1 MLCLLKQPPP
11 QGEHRD
17 CGGASSAPSVARI
30 RAPLSCRP
38 SQNRLHP
45 VRGPA
50 GQREHGAAR
59 AGGSGTGPGR
69 GPLASL
75 YIPLQSELGNNH
87 FSCAHAEKEVAL
99 VTFSVFCHA
108 THRSHIFVPFS
119 CVFLRS
125 VGDLRPLSAGTQLEK
140 RVKIEVCF
148 LFLRMPP
155 SSHLD
160 IMQTPNSNR
169 TFESHFFPCELLY
182 VCD

>member
-1 MLCLLKQPPP
+1 MRLFALAL
-11 QGEHRD
+11 
-17 CGGASSAPSVARI
+17 SAEATS
-30 RAPLSCRP
+30 
-38 SQNRLHP
+38 
-45 VRGPA
+45 PA
-50 GQREHGAAR
+50 GRAQGLRWSELGSLGRSDLGPSILSSLPESPASRPGTRGTEGARSGR

-99 VTFSVFCHA
+99 VTFGVFCHA

-148 LFLRMPP
+148 LFLRMPGKKQADYFLIL
-155 SSHLD
+155 SWVLSD
-160 IMQTPNSNR
+160 Q
-169 TFESHFFPCELLY
+169 
-182 VCD
+182 